1 MADAKTYKE
10 IKLPKGAGKAFF
22 EAMTAANDGNAP
34 NNKKKTT
41 AKKKTEAKKKK

>member
-34 NNKKKTT
+34 DKKKTT